1 MAGEAQFVELEQ
13 REVGGLADLD
23 FAELG
28 PPDAG
33 RRALGCPAQR
43 VLVADAGNA
52 VARPLQQECSADF
65 LHQVGFIV
73 RRRAV
78 DAKSNRNPRLLH
90 LADRAAARRQ
100 DLVAAGAMAD
110 GGLGLAEP
118 LHFVRIEENAVRQP
132 GSRIEPTA
140 LFQIIQRPAAMH
152 LLAEFVLVLG
162 LGQMRMQADVELV
175 SERGGRAHQRG
186 RH

>member
-1 MAGEAQFVELEQ
+1 MAGEAQLVELEQ
-13 REVGGLADLD
+13 REVGGLADRD

-28 PPDAG
+28 PADAG
-33 RRALGCPAQR
+33 RRALGGPAQR
-43 VLVADAGNA
+43 VLVADAA
-52 VARPLQQECSADF
+52 DAIARPLQQERGADF

-73 RRRAV
+73 RGRAV
-78 DAKSNRNPRLLH
+78 DAKPDRNPRLLH

-100 DLVAAGAMAD
+100 NLVAAGAMAD

-118 LHFVRIEENAVRQP
+118 LHFVRIEEDAVRQP
-132 GSRIEPTA
+132 GPRIEPAA
-140 LFQIIQRPAAMH
+140 LFEIIQRPAAMH
-152 LLAEFVLVLG
+152 LLAELVLVLG

-175 SERGGRAHQRG
+175 SKCGGRAHQRG